1 MVEKISTRL
10 REFVQQDT
18 YLTQKMIVRINDILE
33 GEFRALIANDRK
45 SAVRF
50 EGGVDPEPIAAADV
64 IAIQILN
71 WKCNDAAMLSNSG
84 PLILDMS
91 KKSKDRLRD
100 PAL

>member
-1 MVEKISTRL
+1 MVTRL
-10 REFVQQDT
+10 RELVQQDT

-33 GEFRALIANDRK
+33 GEFRALIADDRK

-71 WKCNDAAMLSNSG
+71 WKCNYAIIASLVG
-84 PLILDMS
+84 PNYI
-91 KKSKDRLRD
+91 
-100 PAL
+100 